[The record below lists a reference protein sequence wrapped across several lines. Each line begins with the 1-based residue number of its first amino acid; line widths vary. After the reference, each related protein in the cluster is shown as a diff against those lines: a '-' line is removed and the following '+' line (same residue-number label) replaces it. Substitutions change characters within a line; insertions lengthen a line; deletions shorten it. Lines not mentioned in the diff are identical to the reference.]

1 MIMTTFCGDNL
12 TFSLKLPIQE
22 VNFLLN
28 KKLSGK
34 YIAVKSLPMRRGNE
48 RFLIFFFINNDFVC
62 LVSNDS

>member
-1 MIMTTFCGDNL
+1 MTTFCGDNL

-22 VNFLLN
+22 VNFSLN

-48 RFLIFFFINNDFVC
+48 RFFNFFFFINNDFVC